1 MEMQK
6 KTNLLTWI
14 LLVLIILTNLSIND
28 IYYSNLQENY
38 PILKES
44 EQIEGKVTGIIVH
57 HKYTFLELDS
67 STKRLVPPSFL
78 KSADPT
84 HFHKMLSI
92 GDHFVHEANS
102 SEVMLLKNDERLS
115 FVVTG
120 FSHSGNL

>member
-1 MEMQK
+1 MQK
-6 KTNLLTWI
+6 KTKTNLLTWI

-38 PILKES
+38 PILKQT
-44 EQIEGKVTGIIVH
+44 EQIEGEVTDILVH
-57 HKYTFLELDS
+57 HKYAYLELDS

-78 KSADPT
+78 KSTDPT
-84 HFHKMLSI
+84 HFHKILSI

-102 SEVMLLKNDERLS
+102 SEVMLLKNDERLR

-120 FSHSGNL
+120 FLRSGDL